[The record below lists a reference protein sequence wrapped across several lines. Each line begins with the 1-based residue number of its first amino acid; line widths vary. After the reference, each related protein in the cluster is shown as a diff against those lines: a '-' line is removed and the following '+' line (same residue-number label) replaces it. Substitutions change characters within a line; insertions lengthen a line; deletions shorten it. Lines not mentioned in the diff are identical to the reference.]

1 MITKIKNCFMAEDI
15 AHYSFLPWLRQGLN
29 SQIIETDN
37 LASGAG
43 TALERAQLSVELTVH
58 ADAVEGDGGNDQTIN
73 KVINVLG
80 PGDILNI
87 SERVIVRVN
96 PPKNVGNYE
105 DNNLAYIEFYEEDF
119 LWRYTPASPNAT
131 NPKRL
136 RPWLALIVLK
146 NDEFTEKQFADSLPF
161 ISVANDK
168 FNDVFGNPEDTWA
181 WAHVHFNELLIEPD
195 ASALQA
201 RVTNELNE
209 DADSALSRLLCPRKL
224 LKNTSYT
231 ACLIPAFETG
241 RRTGLGLDTTGVP
254 AQESSW
260 IKNGTQQNKPR
271 GFDFPV
277 YYQWTFHTGI
287 DGDFESL
294 VAKLKPI
301 VMEPE
306 SGMMPMDV
314 QEVGYGMDQKM
325 ESPTMGM
332 EAALRPPSFEKIR
345 KDFPKTTGETEVFE
359 QLRDFLNLS
368 PSINRPQAAAA
379 DKENPFYEVSFTDDP
394 MIVPPVYGAWHGMA
408 EDLETGVNFPWLLEL
423 NLDFRN
429 RAAAGL
435 GTKVIQKRQEILMN
449 RAWQQVGK
457 INDANKKINEA
468 LLSKLVNNTFF
479 KKHLI
484 GTKTDKFVR
493 TTGAMQHLL
502 WNESKDATVN
512 NQIEQSVIPLA
523 TQSAAFQKLTRT
535 TNRTKTFS
543 LNKNIISNFNKAN
556 NDATAVTAAKLKTA
570 PSAALSLTAA
580 TQLVDGAIGFY
591 AANAMNVA
599 KDLFFDLLNN
609 TAVNSNNISDV
620 KNDLQTALAAKAGVS
635 AEVATTVT
643 NLINDVETY
652 SNAADAVKVTV
663 KDSAYKTVFDS
674 FSGGRTY
681 ANATVM
687 NSALAMSADAVIAA
701 ATSSDDVTHYKNSL
715 SAFGTRLSEMS
726 GIVAKATIGSLAD
739 VKKNIATQLNPE
751 FTMKFRVGNMVKI
764 WDGNNYKPAK
774 ELKPVMAYPEFT
786 EPTYEYLEEISQNFI
801 LPNVDK
807 LPKDTITLLETNN
820 RFIEAFLAGLNHEM
834 ARELLW
840 REYPTDQRGSYFRQF
855 WNTQDNLFEQDA
867 EKKKDIEVMDK
878 WTDKLG
884 FHRPAGDKDI
894 LVLVVRGD
902 LFKKYPDTMV
912 YAQAAS
918 YDPADAT
925 KPRKLPNTITTAN
938 TKFPLFKATLKPD
951 ITLFGFDLTAEI
963 ANGDRITQPGESTAG
978 KNPGWFFVFKE
989 RPGQIQFGLD
999 DYTTETGDT
1008 TQMPTGKPETWNDLT
1023 WEHMVTQKAD
1033 LENYQLNFSKA
1044 ISITKAADA
1053 EVKDKYLN
1061 EVPTWASNAA
1071 EVASILYQDPVLF
1084 ARHAG
1089 EMLNE
1094 DLLNL

>member
-1 MITKIKNCFMAEDI
+1 MAEDI

-29 SQIIETDN
+29 SQIIETDT
-37 LASGAG
+37 LAAGGG
-43 TALERAQLSVELTVH
+43 TAVERAQLNVELTVH
-58 ADAVEGDGGNDQTIN
+58 ADAVEGDGGNDQTIS

-80 PGDILNI
+80 PGDILNV

-96 PPKNVGNYE
+96 PPKNIGNYE

-119 LWRYTPASPNAT
+119 LWRYTPATPNAA

-146 NDEFTEKQFADSLPF
+146 DDEFTEKQLPDSLPF
-161 ISVANDK
+161 VSIANDK
-168 FNDVFGNPEDTWA
+168 FNDVFGNPQDTWA
-181 WAHVHFNELLIEPD
+181 WAHVHFNELLEEPD
-195 ASALQA
+195 TTALQA
-201 RVTNELNE
+201 RVTNELNA

-224 LKNTSYT
+224 TKNTSYT
-231 ACLIPAFETG
+231 ACLVPAFETG
-241 RRTGLGLDTTGVP
+241 RRTGLGIETTGVL
-254 AQESSW
+254 AQDSSW
-260 IKNGTQQNKPR
+260 IKDGTQENKPR

-277 YYQWTFHTGI
+277 YYQWSFHTGI

-294 VAKLKPI
+294 VSKLEPI

-332 EAALRPPSFEKIR
+332 EAALRPPSFETIR
-345 KDFPKTTGETEVFE
+345 KDFPITADETEVFE

-368 PSINRPQAAAA
+368 PSINRP
-379 DKENPFYEVSFTDDP
+379 KELPANIDNPFYEASLTDDP

-435 GTKVIQKRQEILMN
+435 GTKVIQKRQEIFMN
-449 RAWQQVGK
+449 KAWQQVGK

-468 LLSKLVNNTFF
+468 LLSKFVNNAFF
-479 KKHLI
+479 KKHMV
-484 GTKTDKFVR
+484 GAKTDKFVR
-493 TTGAMQHLL
+493 TTGVMQHLL

-512 NQIEQSVIPLA
+512 NEVAQSVIPLA
-523 TQSAAFQKLTRT
+523 SQSAAFQKLTRST
-535 TNRTKTFS
+535 KRTKNLS
-543 LNKNIISNFNKAN
+543 LNKNILSNFNKAD
-556 NDATAVTAAKLKTA
+556 NDATGITAAKLKTA
-570 PSAALSLTAA
+570 PAAALSLTAA
-580 TQLVDGAIGFY
+580 TQLVDGAVSFY
-591 AANAMNVA
+591 NADALNLA

-609 TAVNSNNISDV
+609 TAVAGNTIGDA
-620 KNDLQTALAAKAGVS
+620 KTALQGALAAKAGVS
-635 AEVATTVT
+635 AEVNTAVT
-643 NLINDVETY
+643 GLINDMETY
-652 SNAADAVKVTV
+652 NKTPADAVRVTV
-663 KDSAYKTVFDS
+663 KDSRYQNVFDN

-681 ANATVM
+681 ANATIM
-687 NSALAMSADAVIAA
+687 NAALAASPDAIIAA
-701 ATSSDDVTHYKNSL
+701 STSSEDVTHYKTSL
-715 SAFGTRLSEMS
+715 SSFGAKLSGMS
-726 GIVAKATIGSLAD
+726 AVVAKAPITNLTN
-739 VKKNIATQLNPE
+739 VKKNIASQLNPD

-764 WDGNNYKPAK
+764 WDGANYKPAK
-774 ELKPVMAYPEFT
+774 ELKPVMAYPEFP

-807 LPKDTITLLETNN
+807 LPKNTITLLETNN
-820 RFIEAFLAGLNHEM
+820 RFIEGFLAGLNHEM

-855 WNTQDNLFEQDA
+855 WNIQDNLFEQDP

-894 LVLVVRGD
+894 LVLVVRGE
-902 LFKKYPDTMV
+902 LFNKYPDTMV

-925 KPRKLPNTITTAN
+925 KPRKLPNNITTSN

-951 ITLFGFDLTAEI
+951 ITLFGFDLTAEQ
-963 ANGDRITQPGESTAG
+963 ANGDRITTPGESTAG

-999 DYTTETGDT
+999 DFTTETGDT
-1008 TQMPTGKPETWNDLT
+1008 TQMPAGMPATWNDLT
-1023 WEHMVTQKAD
+1023 WEHMVSQKND
-1033 LENYQLNFSKA
+1033 LLNYQLTFSKA
-1044 ISITKAADA
+1044 ISITHAADA
-1053 EVKDKYLN
+1053 DVKDKYLD
-1061 EVPTWASNAA
+1061 EVPAWASNAA

-1094 DLLNL
+1094 ELLNL